1 MTGLP
6 CVRSQALRI
15 ARHTHKLTAR
25 ARLSHPCTVRVC
37 DGRAP
42 SPAGGT
48 ELYDRA
54 VRPPQAAAPS
64 YTRCALAVGRSFG
77 LLPMADFDAVSERF
91 GEGHSGQSSSC
102 SNSQATIW
110 SGLVVVPAA
119 PSQRARAA
127 AARRRTMASNVVLA
141 MYMSD
146 GLCWSRILSYCSRV
160 KLALPTYDVT
170 SFDYLSGPC

>member
-1 MTGLP
+1 MP
-6 CVRSQALRI
+6 CARLQALRT

-64 YTRCALAVGRSFG
+64 YTRCALAVGRSSG
-77 LLPMADFDAVSERF
+77 LLRMADFDAVSERF
-91 GEGHSGQSSSC
+91 GEGRSGHSSSC
-102 SNSQATIW
+102 SNSHATVW
-110 SGLVVVPAA
+110 SGPVVEPAA
-119 PSQRARAA
+119 RSQRARAA
-127 AARRRTMASNVVLA
+127 AARRRTVASNVCPSCVL
-141 MYMSD
+141 SD
-146 GLCWSRILSYCSRV
+146 DLCRSRTLSYCSRV
-160 KLALPTYDVT
+160 KLA
-170 SFDYLSGPC
+170 